1 LGHGKL
7 TTDEPDRRIS
17 WESETGTVRRG
28 EFTFAP
34 LEGGATWLVLSV
46 ELESL
51 ESLESDSRWI
61 DRELQEVRDSLEER
75 YFTTSRESRR

>member
-7 TTDEPDRRIS
+7 TTDEPGRRIS

-51 ESLESDSRWI
+51 ESDSRWI
-61 DRELQEVRDSLEER
+61 DRELREVQDSLEER
-75 YFTTSRESRR
+75 YFTASHESRR